1 MKKGLQEELMQRAD
15 IALYEAK
22 KMGKIKCMY
31 IEKKKVIF
39 SQQIVAIFLLLD
51 NRV

>member
-1 MKKGLQEELMQRAD
+1 MQRAD

-22 KMGKIKCMY
+22 KMGKIKCVY
-31 IEKKKVIF
+31 IEKKSDF

>member
-1 MKKGLQEELMQRAD
+1 MQRAD

-22 KMGKIKCMY
+22 KWEKSSVY

-39 SQQIVAIFLLLD
+39 RNKLLRFFLLLD